1 MRNFVPAILIL
12 TACATPVPL
21 ADSPAHTEALREL
34 TRERKLQNQQREAAT
49 GVRRAPEAI
58 PGGPDEARLWR
69 LARWRDENGN
79 FDPADVEIARAQRA
93 ANAAHHAAIDD
104 AGIGR
109 FGWTERGPNNIGGR
123 TRSLVIDPSNPSVMW
138 AGAVGGGIWRSTNAG
153 ASWAPIDDRMSNLAV
168 CSLALVPGTPA
179 TLYAGTGEG
188 FFNGDALTGNG
199 IYKSIDG
206 GLTFTRLPATATWS
220 YVNRIAVASSAPNT
234 LLAAT
239 RSPGGIQRSTDGG
252 NTWTLVRSATACMQ
266 VLFDPNDATKCVA
279 DIYEGGV
286 HRVVY
291 STNRGATWT
300 NAATGLV
307 SQAGTSGRIELCYA
321 ASVPGMVYAS
331 CGTGG
336 GLIWRSTDGGA
347 NWAQQTTGTG
357 SGAAWYYNT
366 LWVDPTDATF
376 LVTGAYHLYK
386 STDSG
391 VTLAQISNGYINTQ
405 APHPDQHQLVAD
417 PGFNGTTN
425 RRVYATNDGGVYTTA
440 DIRTASSSAGWTR
453 REQSYR
459 TSQFYGAAGDA
470 TSGRI
475 TGGTQ
480 DNGHLTLQS
489 ASNNAALTFGGDGGF
504 AAIDRLNPN
513 YIYGEYVYAQVHR
526 SSNGGTSASYIDA
539 GITEAGTA
547 ANFIAPLL
555 LDPNDPQRLLVG
567 AASLWRT
574 MNARAATVAWTA
586 IKPATDSNISAIAVA
601 PGNSDVIWI
610 GHNNGTIY
618 RTANGTAAAPTWI
631 VVDDN
636 VSTNP
641 LPNRYIERIVIDHT
655 DSQTVFVGL
664 GGFAGDNLRKTSN
677 GGATFVDLT
686 GSGVTGLPSAP
697 VNGIA
702 QHPLLAT
709 HLYVGTQVGLFASD
723 DGGATWSTSNDGPAD
738 VSVDEVVFLHNST
751 TTLLAATHGRG
762 LWTIVVREPVV
773 AQLGAGCAGTNG
785 VPVLAATPP
794 RLGQSVTLTGSQL
807 RPNQLAVFVF
817 GFSNT
822 TWAGQPLPLD
832 LTALGMPTCRAYCS
846 VDLMTLVPNTTS
858 VAQATLALPSTLST
872 LGATLNAQLLA
883 TDPGVN
889 AFGAVLSNGLALV
902 VGN

>member
-1 MRNFVPAILIL
+1 MRHLFATALVFASCTTSSSDPSDAPAR
-12 TACATPVPL
+12 
-21 ADSPAHTEALREL
+21 TEALREQ
-34 TRERKLQNQQREAAT
+34 TRERKLANQQREAAT
-49 GVRRAPEAI
+49 GVLRAPDAI

-79 FDPADVEIARAQRA
+79 FDPADVETARTEWA
-93 ANAAHHAAIDD
+93 ANAAYHDAIDN

-109 FGWTERGPNNIGGR
+109 FGWTELGPSNIGGR
-123 TRSLVIDPSNPSVMW
+123 TRSLVINPSNPAEMW
-138 AGAVGGGIWRSTNAG
+138 AGAVGGGIWRSTNSG
-153 ASWAPIDDRMSNLAV
+153 TSWAPVNDTMSNLAI
-168 CSLALVPGTPA
+168 CSLALVPGTPV

-188 FFNGDALTGNG
+188 FYNGDALTGNG
-199 IYKSIDG
+199 IYRSIDG

-220 YVNRIAVASSAPNT
+220 YVNRIAIAPSAPNT
-234 LLAAT
+234 ILAAT
-239 RSPGGIQRSTDGG
+239 RSPGGIHRSIDGG

-266 VLFDPNDATKCVA
+266 VLFDPNDATRCVA
-279 DIYEGGV
+279 DIYESSV

-291 STNRGATWT
+291 STNSGASWT
-300 NAATGLV
+300 NAATGLI
-307 SQAGTSGRIELCYA
+307 SQSGTSGRIELCYA

-347 NWAQQTTGTG
+347 NWVQQTTGTG

-391 VTLAQISNGYINTQ
+391 VTLSQISNGYINTQ
-405 APHPDQHQLVAD
+405 APHPDQHQLIAD

-425 RRVYATNDGGVYTTA
+425 RRIYSTNDGGIYTTA
-440 DIRTASSSAGWTR
+440 DIRTASSASGWTR

-459 TSQFYGAAGDA
+459 ASQFYGAAGDG

-480 DNGHLTLQS
+480 DNGHLTLQAGS
-489 ASNNAALTFGGDGGF
+489 NTASLTFGGDGGF
-504 AAIDRLNPN
+504 AAIDWINPN

-526 SSNGGTSASYIDA
+526 SSNGGTSASYVDA
-539 GITEAGTA
+539 GISEAGTA

-567 AASLWRT
+567 AASLWLT
-574 MNARAATVAWTA
+574 TNARAGTVAWSA
-586 IKPATDSNISAIAVA
+586 IKPATGSNISAIAVA
-601 PGNSDVIWI
+601 PGNSDVIWV
-610 GHNNGTIY
+610 GHNNGTVY
-618 RTANGTAAAPTWI
+618 RTANGTAAAPVWTA
-631 VVDDN
+631 VDN
-636 VSTNP
+636 NGATNP
-641 LPNRYIERIVIDHT
+641 LPNRYIERIVIDRT
-655 DSQTVFVGL
+655 NSQTAYVGL
-664 GGFAGDNLRKTSN
+664 GGFSADNLQKTVNN
-677 GGATFVDLT
+677 GVAFADLT

-702 QHPLLAT
+702 QHPLLANR
-709 HLYVGTQVGLFASD
+709 LYVGTQVGMFASD

-751 TTLLAATHGRG
+751 KLLAATHGRG
-762 LWTIVVREPVV
+762 LWTIDIRESVV

-785 VPVLAATPP
+785 VPLLAATPP
-794 RLGQSVTLTGSQL
+794 RLGQVVTLTCSSL
-807 RPNQLAVFVF
+807 RPGQIGIFVF
-817 GFSNT
+817 GFSSV
-822 TWAGQPLPLD
+822 TWAGQALPLN
-832 LTALGMPTCRAYCS
+832 LAVLGMPSCTAYCS
-846 VDLMTLVPNTTS
+846 VDLTMPLPITTGTIQTTVS
-858 VAQATLALPSTLST
+858 LPSTPST
-872 LGATLNAQLLA
+872 LGQALFAQVLG

-889 AFGAVLSNGLALV
+889 AFGAVVSNGLSLV